1 MHHEEG
7 IPHLTLGPLK
17 PQLGL
22 IKQQRR
28 GASLPRW
35 KLADGTG
42 LRLRGS
48 ENHQPAIR
56 RSSVEADA
64 PYSCVSVMADL
75 KASQPPTDVF
85 PHI

>member
-17 PQLGL
+17 PQLGR

-42 LRLRGS
+42 LLLRPS
-48 ENHQPAIR
+48 AIP
-56 RSSVEADA
+56 RSGAEADA
-64 PYSCVSVMADL
+64 AYSCVSAMSDL
-75 KASQPPTDVF
+75 KASQPPADVF